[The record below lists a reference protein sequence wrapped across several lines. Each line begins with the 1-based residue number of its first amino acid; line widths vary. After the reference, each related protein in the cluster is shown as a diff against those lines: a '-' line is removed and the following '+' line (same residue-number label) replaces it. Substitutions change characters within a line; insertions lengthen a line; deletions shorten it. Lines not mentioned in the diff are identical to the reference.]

1 MNNPDTL
8 KIYENM
14 GASLAHR
21 VSRQPYAARPF
32 LLSTTAPSTKVR
44 RLQKIIKV
52 QHVWLAS
59 FSPRDLFERYLL
71 EITHKIALGS
81 YG

>member
-14 GASLAHR
+14 GASLANR

-32 LLSTTAPSTKVR
+32 LLSTTAQSTKVG

-52 QHVWLAS
+52 QHV
-59 FSPRDLFERYLL
+59 
-71 EITHKIALGS
+71 
-81 YG
+81 